1 MLSGLA
7 PTTTISDMK
16 LEVLSALQAD
26 VSSDALDFMAMDP
39 PQISVESEADFELC
53 RSVKERGKPT
63 GVFDILEP
71 SKLLKETGLS
81 GWEAIFLQIRDPS
94 TGKLIYM
101 LFTLLRLCGYRVEV
115 VGILRTSCTQLTGDF
130 LPITYTLPSMYD
142 EEAEQPQASHAEH
155 SSAEMNKRKRLN
167 SPSEN

>member
-94 TGKLIYM
+94 TGKLIYVIYIAPPLWISRRSCGHSPNLM
-101 LFTLLRLCGYRVEV
+101 HSTYRRFFTNH
-115 VGILRTSCTQLTGDF
+115 I
-130 LPITYTLPSMYD
+130 
-142 EEAEQPQASHAEH
+142 H
-155 SSAEMNKRKRLN
+155 SSINVRRR
-167 SPSEN
+167 S